1 MNKQY
6 KTNIT
11 QNHPFHLVDYSPWLL
26 VAFLGAL
33 FITFGGVIYMHLY
46 NSFLIYFFIII
57 HNMYYYIFR
66 GLYFGLCIQSIEPLW
81 ISGVLLPIL
90 FFSDKRKING
100 FNGKSLRDFE
110 KNDNSL
116 TFKNKGFY
124 FKKLRLP
131 EILSLNNCKDIAESF
146 QLLDAIA
153 FDNYIKSKYSQ
164 DEYDYIFLF
173 ISILKNDGLLDDF
186 MNFFGVKKKFHVEPY
201 YIFEYTSPSFMR
213 RLCRSLLI
221 DFNSKDGI
229 TNNSFIK
236 LKELFPFS
244 EEQKDEFISAFLDNP
259 TKAIKTITFWLF

>member
-100 FNGKSLRDFE
+100 FNGKNLETFE
-110 KNDNSL
+110 KQDNSL
-116 TFKNKGFY
+116 TFKNKAFY
-124 FKKLRLP
+124 FKKSRIP
-131 EILSLNNCKDIAESF
+131 GILSLNNCKDIAESF

-164 DEYDYIFLF
+164 DDYDYILLF

-201 YIFEYTSPSFMR
+201 YIFEYTSPSFMC
-213 RLCRSLLI
+213 RLSRSLLI
-221 DFNSKDGI
+221 EFNSKNGI
-229 TNNSFIK
+229 TNDSIIK
-236 LKELFPFS
+236 LEKFFPFS
-244 EEQKDEFISAFLDNP
+244 KEEKEELISTLINNR
-259 TKAIKTITFWLF
+259 TKTIQTINFWLF

>member
-11 QNHPFHLVDYSPWLL
+11 QNHPFHLVDYSPWIL

-57 HNMYYYIFR
+57 HVMYYYIFR

-100 FNGKSLRDFE
+100 FNGKNLETFE
-110 KNDNSL
+110 KQDNSL
-116 TFKNKGFY
+116 TFKNKAFY
-124 FKKLRLP
+124 FKKSRIP
-131 EILSLNNCKDIAESF
+131 GILSLNNCKDIAESF

-164 DEYDYIFLF
+164 DEYDYILLF

-201 YIFEYTSPSFMR
+201 YIFEYTSPSFMC
-213 RLCRSLLI
+213 RLSRSLLI
-221 DFNSKDGI
+221 EFNSKNGI
-229 TNNSFIK
+229 TNDSIIK
-236 LKELFPFS
+236 LEKFFPFNK
-244 EEQKDEFISAFLDNP
+244 EEKEELISTLINNR
-259 TKAIKTITFWLF
+259 TKTIQTINFWLF